1 MTRLT
6 LIVLAVIL
14 TLPVGGCAYDYM
26 QRVDRVSY
34 SAGNA
39 VRANIERETAN
50 PSSKNKIST
59 KGLGKNGPVVPAS
72 GVVALPSL

>member
-1 MTRLT
+1 MNRLT
-6 LIVLAVIL
+6 LIVLAVAL
-14 TLPVGGCAYDYM
+14 MLPVSGCAYDYM

-50 PSSKNKIST
+50 PSSKNKTST

>member
-1 MTRLT
+1 MNRLT
-6 LIVLAVIL
+6 LIVLAVAL
-14 TLPVGGCAYDYM
+14 MLPVSGCAYDYM

-50 PSSKNKIST
+50 PSSKNKTST
-59 KGLGKNGPVVPAS
+59 KGLGKNG
-72 GVVALPSL
+72 VVASSGGVAVPSL

>member
-1 MTRLT
+1 MNRLT
-6 LIVLAVIL
+6 LIVLAVAL
-14 TLPVGGCAYDYM
+14 MLPVSGCAYDYM

-50 PSSKNKIST
+50 PSSKNKTST
-59 KGLGKNGPVVPAS
+59 KGLGKNG
-72 GVVALPSL
+72 VVASSGGVTVPSL